1 MDIQWSLVLFTVI
14 SGVGAWLFASSMIQA
29 LAKRGALPGKLETIV
44 VFVVVAVGGCIS
56 VTHLKHVDRIFEALN
71 HPTSGIFVEAA
82 MVGVLCVLLV
92 VYFVCLLRGAKEG
105 ALKVV
110 GAFTL
115 VIGIVYTF
123 ACGYSYMMEARQAW
137 MTYALPLAYCLTC
150 AAGGAAASQL
160 LKALGRDGQATEGA
174 GSDAAG
180 AAGAVG
186 TGAAAS
192 AGGAGAKSQAGGA
205 TVSFA
210 GLIVLVVSVLAL
222 VCSAA
227 FFVHASGWLTD
238 AHGGAVAWIAVTLI
252 SAVVAGACGAAAWK
266 QPAKGAVAVAVVAVV
281 AGVLCAVALRVAMWL
296 VGVPVMDLFLM
307 PLS

>member
-1 MDIQWSLVLFTVI
+1 MEIQWSLVLFTVI
-14 SGVGAWLFASSMIQA
+14 SGVGAWLFAASMIQA

-44 VFVVVAVGGCIS
+44 SFVVVAVGGCMS

-82 MVGVLCVLLV
+82 MVGVLCVLLA
-92 VYFVCLLRGAKEG
+92 VYLVCLLRGTKEG

-115 VIGIVYTF
+115 VIGVVYTF

-150 AAGGAAASQL
+150 AAGGAAANQL
-160 LKALGRDGQATEGA
+160 LKALGRDGLATEGA
-174 GSDAAG
+174 AGSTDAGAG
-180 AAGAVG
+180 AAGAKPQV
-186 TGAAAS
+186 
-192 AGGAGAKSQAGGA
+192 GGAV
-205 TVSFA
+205 VSFA
-210 GLIVLVVSVLAL
+210 GLIVLVAAVLAL

-227 FFVHASGWLTD
+227 FFVHASGWLDD
-238 AHGGAVAWIAVTLI
+238 ARGGAVAWLAVTLV
-252 SAVVAGACGAAAWK
+252 SAVVAGVCGAAAWK
-266 QPAKGAVAVAVVAVV
+266 QPAKGAVAVAVVALV

-307 PLS
+307 PLD